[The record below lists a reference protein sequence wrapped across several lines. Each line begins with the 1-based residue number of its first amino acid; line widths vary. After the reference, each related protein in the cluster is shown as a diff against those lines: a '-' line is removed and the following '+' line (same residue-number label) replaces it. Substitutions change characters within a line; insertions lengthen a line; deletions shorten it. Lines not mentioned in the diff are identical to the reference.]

1 MAAAKIRRAS
11 ARGKR
16 GAPAQGELRNYL
28 ALLGLLH
35 RHLKPRTYVEIGVAS
50 GRSLVRALPETFCV
64 GVDPEPKLRRAVP
77 ESAIIFEL
85 TSDEFFRTHDLR
97 GVLGDRPVD
106 LAFIDGMHL
115 FEFAL
120 RDFIQLER
128 TSSADGVIAIHDCY
142 PPDADVAARER
153 KAGFWTGDVWKLILC
168 LKQYRP
174 DLNVAVVDVPPSGLG
189 IVTKLDPN
197 STLLQDAYDSIV
209 REFSDQDYDQLEP
222 SKAEALNV
230 VGPVWRL
237 VEASLPGRRDPD
249 SPSPIAAPRRPQSA
263 QAGGKRV
270 SRVAITRGTKL
281 LLGLDSLATDTLLY
295 DFPEDWLQ
303 RLQDRARSLEV
314 RFDAPSIQ
322 RLENVTYFPKFDALY
337 DESGQRILETCVRR
351 GPGLSEIHGR
361 PPATVRIPPDAPRVT
376 RPVVY
381 CGKLRGHWG
390 HFLTEGI
397 ARLWAISDDLIPSDA
412 GLLYHKPKH
421 LSVSFVEKFFRYTRI
436 RRDRFVQLKTAT
448 TLAEVILPHP
458 TFSLKGQAFSRHLE
472 LPERVAMQIC
482 SADEGR
488 SDQPLYLSRRRIDDR
503 QPTRAVNEE
512 KLEQMLTAR
521 GVRIVSPETLSYED
535 QVRLFNRHST
545 FIGRIGSAFHTI
557 LYSVRGTP
565 IRTVSLGQAAV
576 GSYSNH
582 FMIDHLKG
590 INAAYLF
597 DEGEFMESSGEASLD
612 ARALV
617 ARLKHLSLI

>member
-1 MAAAKIRRAS
+1 M
-11 ARGKR
+11 
-16 GAPAQGELRNYL
+16 
-28 ALLGLLH
+28 
-35 RHLKPRTYVEIGVAS
+35 
-50 GRSLVRALPETFCV
+50 
-64 GVDPEPKLRRAVP
+64 
-77 ESAIIFEL
+77 IFQL

-97 GVLGDRPVD
+97 AVLGDQPVD

-115 FEFAL
+115 FEFTL

-128 TSSADGVIAIHDCY
+128 ASSADGVIAIHDCY
-142 PPDADVAARER
+142 PPNADVAARER
-153 KAGFWTGDVWKLILC
+153 KSGFWTGDVWKLILC

-230 VGPVWRL
+230 VGPDWRL
-237 VEASLPGRRDPD
+237 VEASLPRRRDPD
-249 SPSPIAAPRRPQSA
+249 SSSPIAAPGRPHSA
-263 QAGGKRV
+263 QAGRKRV
-270 SRVAITRGTKL
+270 SRLAITRGTKL
-281 LLGLDSLATDTLLY
+281 LLGPDSLATDTLLC

-303 RLQDRARSLEV
+303 MLQDHARSLDV
-314 RFDAPSIQ
+314 RFDAPPIQ

-351 GPGLSEIHGR
+351 RPGLSEIHGR
-361 PPATVRIPPDAPRVT
+361 PPETVRIPPHAPRVT

-397 ARLWAISDDLIPSDA
+397 ARLWASSDDLIPADA
-412 GLLYHKPKH
+412 ALLYHKPRH
-421 LSVSFVEKFFRYTRI
+421 LNVSFVEKFLRYTRI
-436 RRDRFVQLKTAT
+436 GHRIVQLKKAT

-472 LPERVAMQIC
+472 LPERVATQIC
-482 SADEGR
+482 SAEKSHR
-488 SDQPLYLSRRRIDDR
+488 SDQPVYLSRRLIADR
-503 QPTRAVNEE
+503 QSTRAVSEE
-512 KLEQMLTAR
+512 KIEEMLTAR

-535 QVRLFNRHST
+535 QVRLFNEHST

-557 LYSVRGTP
+557 LYSLGDTP
-565 IRTVSLGQAAV
+565 LRTVCIGQAPV

-582 FMIDHLKG
+582 FMIDRLKG
-590 INAAYLF
+590 MNAAYLF
-597 DEGEFMESSGEASLD
+597 DPGELSDPLGEASLD
-612 ARALV
+612 ARALLT
-617 ARLKHLSLI
+617 RLKHLSVI